1 MLGKNIN
8 YIRLYCFLII
18 MIGCFWTS
26 AAPTSSTIGKAETD
40 VEAHSPDRNLQTLF
54 SDIMAASLPKEK
66 VYLHLDNSSYYK
78 DEILWF
84 SAYLVNSDGNTSD
97 VVSKTL
103 YVDLLNPGGDII
115 DTKVLKIENGRANG
129 SFKINCTPFY
139 SGFFEIRAYTKYMM
153 NFGSET
159 AFSRAIPVFDT
170 PKNEGDYEKRSI
182 RKFGTGKF
190 TYTRKQPQNGKDLNI
205 IFYPEGGHIIDGLPT
220 KIAFEAKDKK
230 GYPIDITGAIL
241 NSNQDTVVTFNSTHE
256 GKGVFNLIPAGNTLY
271 AVVEYKGKTKK
282 LKLPEVQQNG
292 FSLSVD
298 NLSDHDSVSVTV
310 NRGGIFNRIDT
321 VGVILTSHG
330 VVKTYS
336 AVASSFRKPLSISFD
351 RKNLSPGVAEVT
363 LVDTRGRKIADRLF
377 FNMPDSTD
385 FIDFKYSFDKDIY
398 KPYEAINLSVSSTDA
413 YGNPVGHPFSLSV
426 RDGKNETAW
435 GRDICTDLLLMSD
448 IKGYVANPGYYFEA
462 IDSTHLSNLDLL
474 MMVQGWRK
482 YPWESLIEKNKENL
496 RYQPESE
503 GIEIEGTVRSLTNKK
518 MLNVDVTAFLIKG
531 DKEEEKSIPP
541 MDMTRTD
548 SLGKFSFT
556 VNIQDQ
562 WKLILN
568 TTRKSKLVDS
578 QIALDKSFI
587 PHPRRFMHF
596 EMDAPLASEGDLA
609 SMADNDLA
617 SQIESTADEDSLD
630 SYRTGDDKSIWL
642 EEVKVTHKKN
652 WLDDARAQARKR
664 AVAYYEVDDEV
675 NSLRDEGE
683 YIDMGCDIEKLI
695 MKLNP
700 QFTRI
705 NYFGQDQLRYKQK
718 MPLIVVD
725 YERLSGPTDEDY
737 YRYKDVRLEA
747 IKSISISEDI
757 TMIGQYCWQM
767 IPPSEA
773 DKIYSCVVMIETY
786 PDGKVMV
793 DGGKGIRKTSI
804 HGYDTPQ
811 EFYSPDYSVM
821 PIEKDYRRTLYW
833 NPDVVPDEN
842 GKATFR
848 FYNNGTNTVPKADIQ
863 TVSSDGSI
871 GAAGNC
877 R

>member
-1 MLGKNIN
+1 MSILTKRIVSFFLSFLMMFSAFSVHSEKIIYDKKIPSHEIDAEEN
-8 YIRLYCFLII
+8 YLQSLFAKII
-18 MIGCFWTS
+18 
-26 AAPTSSTIGKAETD
+26 D
-40 VEAHSPDRNLQTLF
+40 N
-54 SDIMAASLPKEK
+54 SLPKEK

-78 DEILWF
+78 DDTLWF
-84 SAYLVNSDGNTSD
+84 SAYVVNSDGNTSD
-97 VVSKTL
+97 AISKTL
-103 YVDLLNPGGDII
+103 YVDLLNPGGDVI

-153 NFGSET
+153 NFGPET
-159 AFSRAIPVFDT
+159 AFSRVIPVFDS
-170 PKNEGDYEKRSI
+170 PKNEGDYEKRSM
-182 RKFGTGKF
+182 RKFGTGNY
-190 TYTRKQPQNGKDLNI
+190 TYTRKQPQNGKDINI
-205 IFYPEGGHIIDGLPT
+205 IFYPEGGHLIDGIPT
-220 KIAFEAKDKK
+220 IIAFEARDKK

-241 NSNQDTVVTFNSTHE
+241 NTNQDTVASFKTSHE
-256 GKGVFNLIPAGNTLY
+256 GKGMFNITPNGNPLY
-271 AVVEYKGKTKK
+271 AMVEYKGKTKK
-282 LKLPEVQQNG
+282 LKLPEVNPNG

-298 NLSDHDSVSVTV
+298 NLTNEDSISVTV

-321 VGVILTSHG
+321 IGVILTSQG

-336 AVASSFRKPLSISFD
+336 AVASSFRKPLSFSFD
-351 RKNLSPGVAEVT
+351 KKNLSPGVAEVT
-363 LVDTRGRKIADRLF
+363 LVDARGRKIADRAF
-377 FNMPDSTD
+377 FNMPDSTN
-385 FIDFKYSFDKDIY
+385 FIDFNYSFDKDIY
-398 KPYEAINLSVSSTDA
+398 KPYEVINLTVSSTDA
-413 YGNPVGHPFSLSV
+413 FGNPVNHPFSLSV

-435 GRDICTDLLLMSD
+435 TRDICTDLLLMSD
-448 IKGYVANPGYYFEA
+448 IKGYVANPSYYFEA
-462 IDSTHLSNLDLL
+462 ADSTHLSNLDLL

-496 RYQPESE
+496 SFQPESE
-503 GIEIEGTVRSLTNKK
+503 GIEIAGTVRSLTNKK
-518 MLNVDVTAFLIKG
+518 MPNVDVTAFLMKG
-531 DKEEEKSIPP
+531 DKEDEKSIPP

-568 TTRKSKLVDS
+568 TTRKSKLIDS
-578 QIALDKSFI
+578 QISLDKSYV
-587 PHPRRFMHF
+587 PHPRRFKHF
-596 EMDAPLASEGDLA
+596 EMEAPLASDGDLA
-609 SMADNDLA
+609 AMANKGRA
-617 SQIESTADEDSLD
+617 SQAESVDEEDSID
-630 SYRTGDDKSIWL
+630 SYRTGDDKSVWL

-683 YIDMGCDIEKLI
+683 YIDLGCDIHKLI

-705 NYFGQDQLRYKQK
+705 NYFGEEQLSYKQK

-725 YERLSGPTDEDY
+725 YERISGPTPEDY

-757 TMIGQYCWQM
+757 SMKGRYCWQR
-767 IPPSEA
+767 IPPLGA
-773 DKIYSCVVMIETY
+773 DKLYSCVVMIETY

-842 GKATFR
+842 GNVKIR
-848 FYNNGTNTVPKADIQ
+848 FYNNGTNTIPKADIQ
-863 TVSSDGSI
+863 TVSLDGTI